1 MNFEKKV
8 RILTAVLLCCFVA
21 VWLRLASWQILSAES
36 LSAAAEAQHFNVLKI
51 PASRGEITFAD
62 GETLVANKSASLLYA
77 NLTQLKGN
85 KSEIAE
91 KLAEVL
97 APEVP
102 MVATDSAEIT
112 PEAREKF
119 LKDTKEEL
127 QTKITERLSIEG
139 STWVN
144 LAHFVPTEVKKKI
157 EEFKYEG
164 LGFLEE
170 ETRDYPEASLSA
182 HLLGF
187 VGSDRLGNPKGYF
200 GLEGYYERELAGKNG
215 ELRLEK
221 DAFGRPIAIGS
232 ETKRDKKDGSKLIT
246 TINRAV
252 QLFTEKELEKAISD
266 WKATG
271 GTAIV
276 MDPNNGEIL
285 AVANFPKYDPKNFS
299 YFPTTL
305 YKNPAVTSIYEPG
318 SIMKPLVI
326 AAAIN
331 EGKVTAESRCPDTRC
346 DGPVAVGGYLIHTF
360 NNQYHPNLT
369 MTEVLINSD
378 NTGMVYVQDTLGF
391 SKLYDYYQSYGF
403 NEKSG
408 IDVQEEEN
416 GTLRKKESYYP
427 VDQANLAFGQGIAI
441 NAMQMMRAWSAL
453 ANGGFIVTPHLVKTV
468 STSDEDITLPWPKG
482 RQVFKTTTSKILT
495 EMLVR
500 VANESA
506 VHFPKDRVKS
516 LANFRIAAKSGT
528 AQIAAGGGYKDSGTT
543 ASVIGYFPAD
553 APKFLVMVKLN
564 EPEVR
569 VWGSDTAG
577 PPFFAIA
584 DQLLHYYNVVPN

>member
-1 MNFEKKV
+1 MSFEKKV
-8 RILTAVLLCCFVA
+8 RLLTAVLLLCFVA
-21 VWLRLASWQILSAES
+21 VWLRLAVWQVLSAES
-36 LSAAAEAQHFNVLKI
+36 LSAAAEAQHFSVLKI
-51 PASRGEITFAD
+51 PASRGEITFVD

-77 NLTQLKGN
+77 NLNVLSGD
-85 KSEIAE
+85 KSAIAE
-91 KLAEVL
+91 SLATVL
-97 APEVP
+97 ASEVP
-102 MVATDSAEIT
+102 MVTTGSAEIT
-112 PEAREKF
+112 VEDRENF
-119 LKDTKEEL
+119 LKSTKDEL
-127 QTKITERLSIEG
+127 QIRIAKRLNIEG

-144 LAHFVPTEVKKKI
+144 LAHFIPAEVKKKI
-157 EEFKYEG
+157 EDFKYEG

-182 HLLGF
+182 HLIGF

-215 ELRLEK
+215 ELRQEK

-232 ETKRDKKDGSKLIT
+232 ETRRDKKDGSKLVT
-246 TINRAV
+246 TVNRAV
-252 QLFTEKELEKAISD
+252 QLFTEKELLQAITD
-266 WKATG
+266 WKASG
-271 GTAIV
+271 GSAIV
-276 MDPNNGEIL
+276 MDPTNGEIL
-285 AVANFPKYDPKNFS
+285 ALANFPQYDPKNFS

-305 YKNPAVTSIYEPG
+305 YKNPAITSIYEPG
-318 SIMKPLVI
+318 SIIKPLVM

-331 EGKVTAESRCPDTRC
+331 EGKLTPESRCPDKLC
-346 DGPVAVGGYLIHTF
+346 DGPVGVGGYFIRTF

-378 NTGMVYVQDTLGF
+378 NTGMVYVQDLLGF
-391 SKLYDYYQSYGF
+391 RKLYDYYQSYGF
-403 NEKSG
+403 SEKTG
-408 IDVQEEEN
+408 IDLQEEES
-416 GTLRKKESYYP
+416 GVLRPIDSYYP
-427 VDQANLAFGQGIAI
+427 VEQANLSFGQGIAV
-441 NAMQMMRAWSAL
+441 NAMQMMRAWASL
-453 ANGGFIVTPHLVKTV
+453 ANSGFLITPHLVRTV
-468 STSDEDITLPWPKG
+468 SASDEDINLSWPRG
-482 RQVFKTTTSKILT
+482 RQVLKTSTAKIMT

-528 AQIAAGGGYKDSGTT
+528 AQIASGGGYKETGTT

-553 APKFLVMVKLN
+553 DPRFLVMVKLN

-569 VWGSDTAG
+569 PWGSDTAG

-584 DQLLHYYNVVPN
+584 DHLLHYYNVVPN